1 MNFAQILRTSWS
13 AIATHRLRSALTI
26 IGIFIGIAAVS
37 LTIGLGQGAQRMI
50 SDEITS
56 LGSNLLIVTPGSST
70 STSGVRGGMGSA
82 TTLTI
87 DDATALTSSTVAP
100 DISGVA
106 PIMSSSQTLTTSSTN
121 WTSTAYGTTASWLPV
136 RSRTVQAGRFFT
148 DADVT
153 NCATVVVLGP
163 TTAQELYGQANM
175 AVGQSLT
182 MGTAQYTVIGV
193 LTSAGSSSLGD
204 EDDIVVMPYSTM
216 SQRISGGVTRL
227 SMIYISATS
236 QASLTAA
243 YQEATAALLTRH
255 GVSSSSADFS
265 ITSLQSVL
273 DVASSITGTLTLALA
288 ALAGISLVVGGI
300 GVMNIMLVSVTE
312 RIREI
317 GLRKALGAT
326 PGVIRLQFLIEAAI
340 LAVIGGILGI
350 GLGYLAGWLISQA
363 ISITVTI
370 SWSACLLA
378 LGVSALV
385 GIVAGVYPASRA
397 AKMAPIDALRSE

>member
-1 MNFAQILRTSWS
+1 MNVVQILRTSWA
-13 AIATHRLRSALTI
+13 AIATHRLRSALTV

-70 STSGVRGGMGSA
+70 SSAGVRGGMGSA

-87 DDATALTSSTVAP
+87 DDATALATPSVAP
-100 DISGVA
+100 DIAGVA
-106 PIMSSSQTLTTSSTN
+106 PVMTSSQSLTTSSTN
-121 WTSTAYGTTASWLPV
+121 WTSTAYGTTASWLTV

-153 NCATVVVLGP
+153 DCATSIVLGP
-163 TTAQELYGQANM
+163 TTAEELYGQANM

-193 LTSAGSSSLGD
+193 LASVGSSTMGD

-216 SQRISGGVTRL
+216 SQRILGGVNRVST
-227 SMIYISATS
+227 IYLAATS
-236 QASLTAA
+236 QNTLSAA
-243 YQEATAALLTRH
+243 YQEATSALLARH
-255 GVSSSSADFS
+255 GVSASSADFS

-273 DVASSITGTLTLALA
+273 DVASSITGTLTTALA

-326 PGVIRLQFLIEAAI
+326 PGVIRLQFLIEAAT

-350 GLGYLAGWLISQA
+350 GLGYLAGWAITQA
-363 ISITVTI
+363 ISVTVTI

-397 AKMAPIDALRSE
+397 ARLAPIDALRSE

>member
-1 MNFAQILRTSWS
+1 MNLGQILRTSWS

-50 SDEITS
+50 TEQISS

-70 STSGVRGGMGSA
+70 SSSGVRGGLGSA

-87 DDATALTSSTVAP
+87 EDAVALATPAVAP
-100 DISGVA
+100 DIAGVA
-106 PIMSSSQTLTTSSTN
+106 PIMSSSAVVSTSSTN
-121 WTSTAYGTTASWLPV
+121 WTTTATGTTPSWLEV

-148 DADVT
+148 EADVT
-153 NCATVVVLGP
+153 NSATVVVLGP
-163 TTAQELYGQANM
+163 TTAAQLFTEANR
-175 AVGQSLT
+175 AVGQSVT
-182 MGTAQYTVIGV
+182 IGTAEYTVIGV
-193 LTSAGSSSLGD
+193 LAPTGSSTLGN
-204 EDDIVVMPYSTM
+204 DDDTVVMPYATM
-216 SQRISGGVTRL
+216 SQRITSGVTRVSQL
-227 SMIYISATS
+227 YISATS
-236 QASLTAA
+236 PDTLSAA
-243 YQEATAALLTRH
+243 YQEANAALLTRH
-255 GVSSSSADFS
+255 GVSARAADFS
-265 ITSLQSVL
+265 IMTLQSVL
-273 DVASSITGTLTLALA
+273 NVASSITGILTAVLA

-312 RIREI
+312 RVREI

-326 PGVIRLQFLIEAAI
+326 PAVIRVQFLIEAAI
-340 LAVIGGILGI
+340 LALLGGVLGI
-350 GLGYLAGWLISQA
+350 ALGYGAGWA
-363 ISITVTI
+363 ISNIISVSVTI
-370 SWSACLLA
+370 SWAACLLA

>member
-1 MNFAQILRTSWS
+1 MNFLQILRTSWS
-13 AIATHRLRSALTI
+13 AITTHRLRSALTI

-50 SDEITS
+50 TDEITS
-56 LGSNLLIVTPGSST
+56 LGSNLLIVMPGSTTSST
-70 STSGVRGGMGSA
+70 GVRGGLGSA

-87 DDATALTSSTVAP
+87 DDATALSTPTVAP

-106 PIMSSSQTLTTSSTN
+106 PVMSSSQSLTTSTTN
-121 WTSTAYGTTASWLPV
+121 WTSTVYGTTESWLNV
-136 RSRTVQAGRFFT
+136 RSRTIQAGRFFS

-153 NCATVVVLGP
+153 DCAASVVLGP
-163 TTAQELYGQANM
+163 TTAEQLYGEANT

-182 MGTAQYTVIGV
+182 IGTAQYTVVGV
-193 LTSAGSSSLGD
+193 LAPVGSSTLGD
-204 EDDIVVMPYSTM
+204 DDDIVVMPYSTM
-216 SQRISGGVTRL
+216 SQRITDGVTRVT
-227 SMIYISATS
+227 MIYISATS
-236 QASLTAA
+236 QDALSSA
-243 YQEATAALLTRH
+243 YQEATNALLARH
-255 GVSSSSADFS
+255 GVSADSADFS
-265 ITSLQSVL
+265 IVSLQSVL
-273 DVASSITGTLTLALA
+273 DVASSITGTLTAALA

-326 PGVIRLQFLIEAAI
+326 PGMIRVQFLIEAAI

-350 GLGYLAGWLISQA
+350 GLGYLAGWA
-363 ISITVTI
+363 ISNAISVTVTI

-397 AKMAPIDALRSE
+397 AKLAPIDALRSE